1 MGSIELQAGGRLESE
16 PQRRKFLTPGLKCS
30 KAQQTPAVAKKLN
43 VSQIKILLKEKK
55 SFLVSKK
62 EESFWRQHHDN
73 IQTQTHSLTEKKR
86 RDTSSMEQE
95 REVESV
101 CVRESVCL
109 KEIGCV

>member
-1 MGSIELQAGGRLESE
+1 MGSIELQTGGRFWSE
-16 PQRRKFLTPGLKCS
+16 PQRRKFLTPGLQKLGEAR
-30 KAQQTPAVAKKLN
+30 KARQTPAVPKKLN

-62 EESFWRQHHDN
+62 EESFWRQHHDT

-101 CVRESVCL
+101 CVRER
-109 KEIGCV
+109 